1 MDEAPIGAT
10 RWRME
15 QPAPAGTLKRDR
27 PSRERILEAAAA
39 LFHHSGYNPTSLDDI
54 LAASGVCRSNFY
66 YHFKSKE
73 DLAMEVLAQQAEMF
87 EHRCIAGIL
96 ENRSVPARARLERL
110 FEAVAAGQRA
120 DAYRCGCPFGNL
132 AAELAGI
139 HPEFRRRLSEFFGRW
154 EESVDRCLRDGVK
167 AGEFRGDLE
176 TRPVA
181 TALVSQIEGAVL
193 LTKTHRHEGPIE
205 AGILTM
211 LKLLGGR

>member
-1 MDEAPIGAT
+1 MGDQGEPSPGAI
-10 RWRME
+10 
-15 QPAPAGTLKRDR
+15 AKRDR
-27 PSRERILEAAAA
+27 PRRERILEAAAA
-39 LFHHSGYNPTSLDDI
+39 LFHQSGYTATSLDDI

-73 DLAMEVLAQQAEMF
+73 DLAMDVLDQQAREF
-87 EHRCIAGIL
+87 ETTCIAGIL
-96 ENRSVPARARLERL
+96 ENRSVPARVRLEKM

-120 DAYRCGCPFGNL
+120 EAYRCGCPFGNL
-132 AAELAGI
+132 AAELAGV
-139 HPEFRRRLSEFFGRW
+139 HPEFRRRLSEFFRRW
-154 EESVDRCLRDGVK
+154 EESVDRCLRDGVVR
-167 AGEFRGDLE
+167 GEFLIHME

-211 LKLLGGR
+211 LSLLGGR

>member
-1 MDEAPIGAT
+1 M
-10 RWRME
+10 R
-15 QPAPAGTLKRDR
+15 RDR
-27 PSRERILEAAAA
+27 RSRERILEAAIA
-39 LFHHSGYNPTSLDDI
+39 LFHQSGFNATSLDDI
-54 LAASGVCRSNFY
+54 LDASEVCRSNFY

-73 DLAMEVLAQQAEMF
+73 DLGMEVLKRQAEMF
-87 EHRCIAGIL
+87 ETRCIAGIL
-96 ENRSVPARARLERL
+96 EDSSVPARARLERL

-120 DAYRCGCPFGNL
+120 GEYRCGCPFGNL

-139 HPEFRRRLSEFFGRW
+139 HPEYRRRLSEFFGRW
-154 EESVDRCLRDGVK
+154 EESVNRCLQDGVSR
-167 AGEFRGDLE
+167 GEFRSDIE

-211 LKLLGGR
+211 LTLLGGR